1 VALIHFRVTS
11 NRIALD
17 KTFSGTLPQW
27 LFLRQLCY
35 AKMKLQ
41 QPSE

>member
-17 KTFSGTLPQW
+17 KTISGTLPQW

-35 AKMKLQ
+35 TKTVLTTF
-41 QPSE
+41 